1 MEREERSLRIV
12 EAFLICGKLYPS
24 PPRGEG
30 KGEEKNLSCTP
41 MRYMKWIGLAA
52 AALMVYACFSPWVI
66 IESKNI
72 VVSGMDA
79 SGTNFGKPGY
89 LHLFL
94 TALFL
99 LFHFIPR
106 LWAKRAN
113 LPVVAVNMGWTI
125 RNFFVI
131 AACRAGECP
140 EKQTGLWL
148 TGIASLLMLLAALFP
163 DIKLDNRKK

>member
-1 MEREERSLRIV
+1 
-12 EAFLICGKLYPS
+12 
-24 PPRGEG
+24 
-30 KGEEKNLSCTP
+30 

-52 AALMVYACFSPWVI
+52 AALLVYACFSPWVF

-72 VVSGMDA
+72 VVSGVDA
-79 SGTNFGKPGY
+79 AGTNFGKPGY

-94 TALFL
+94 AFIFL
-99 LFHFIPR
+99 VFHFIPR

-113 LPVVAVNMGWTI
+113 LPVVAVNLGWAI

-140 EKQTGLWL
+140 EKQLGLYL
-148 TGIASLLMLLAALFP
+148 AGAASVLMLLAALFP
-163 DIKLDNRKK
+163 DIEISNNKQKLQG